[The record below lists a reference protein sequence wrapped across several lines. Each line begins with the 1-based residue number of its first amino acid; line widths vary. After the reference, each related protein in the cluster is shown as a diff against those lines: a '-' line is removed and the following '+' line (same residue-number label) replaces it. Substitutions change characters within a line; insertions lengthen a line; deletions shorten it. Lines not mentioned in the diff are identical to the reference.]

1 MNHNRNCICKYTF
14 LLFVENTIYSSQMD
28 LVFCLAGIGFFLLF
42 GTSLC
47 LILIVL
53 LFATDSVVK
62 FLAKV
67 ERNLYMSRGGAQDQ
81 KFKWNF
87 CSLPLLSLFSYI
99 QVIYLIVVH
108 MKLHFCSQKGTI
120 ISVFIVNI
128 CKKNDFD
135 QWPLN

>member
-1 MNHNRNCICKYTF
+1 
-14 LLFVENTIYSSQMD
+14 MD

-81 KFKWNF
+81 KFK
-87 CSLPLLSLFSYI
+87 
-99 QVIYLIVVH
+99 
-108 MKLHFCSQKGTI
+108 
-120 ISVFIVNI
+120 
-128 CKKNDFD
+128 
-135 QWPLN
+135 